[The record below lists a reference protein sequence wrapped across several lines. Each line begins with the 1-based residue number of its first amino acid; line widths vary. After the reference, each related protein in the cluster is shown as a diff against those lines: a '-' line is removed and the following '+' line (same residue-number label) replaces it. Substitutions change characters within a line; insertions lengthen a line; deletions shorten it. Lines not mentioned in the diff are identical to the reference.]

1 MDKKRVLVAMSG
13 GVDSAAAALLLKRNG
28 YDIAGVT
35 MRLWNEA
42 SFLNSSSIDEL
53 DENSIQAKEI
63 ADKLSFEHFSVD
75 MSACFNENVVAS
87 FISNYKSG
95 KTPNPCVECN
105 KKLKFG
111 RLLEFTQEKGFDYL
125 ATGHYARI
133 EQSADG
139 EFLLKKA
146 LDEKKDQSYFLWSLK
161 KEALSKI
168 ILPLGEFT
176 KPQIREI
183 ARENGFSNADRGDS
197 QDICFIPDGDYTSF
211 LEKFGNAE
219 FKKGSFIDLDGNI
232 LGVHNGLER
241 YTIGQRKGL
250 GIALGKPMFVC
261 EKNVTDNSVTLCDD
275 DKLYKKELRASQINI
290 LVNNSLESETRLH
303 AKIRYRHTPAMATVI
318 RTSEDTLSVIF
329 DEPQRAITKGQSL
342 VLYDRDIVV
351 GGGIIE

>member
-1 MDKKRVLVAMSG
+1 MIKKRVLVAMSG
-13 GVDSAAAALLLKRNG
+13 GVDSAAAALLLQRSN
-28 YDIAGVT
+28 YEITGVT
-35 MRLWNEA
+35 MRLWNES
-42 SFLNSSSIDEL
+42 SFLTKSPIDAL

-63 ADKLSFEHFSVD
+63 ANSLKFEHFSVD
-75 MSACFNENVVAS
+75 MSSCFNDNVVNP
-87 FISNYKSG
+87 FINDYKNG
-95 KTPNPCVECN
+95 ITPNPCIECN
-105 KKLKFG
+105 KKIKFG
-111 RLLEFTQEKGFDYL
+111 RLLELTEEKSFDYL

-133 EQSADG
+133 EKTPNG

-146 LDEKKDQSYFLWSLK
+146 LDNKKDQSYFLWSIK

-168 ILPLGEFT
+168 LLPLGEFT

-197 QDICFIPDGDYTSF
+197 QDICFIPDGDYVAF
-211 LEKFGNAE
+211 LKNYGNAE
-219 FKKGSFIDLDGNI
+219 FRKGSFVDLDGNI
-232 LGVHNGLER
+232 LGIHNGLEC

-275 DKLYKKELRASQINI
+275 IQLYKKELTATQINI
-290 LVNNSLESETRLH
+290 LINDSLEHKTCLQ

-318 RTSEDTLSVIF
+318 RTAEDRLSVVF

-342 VLYDRDIVV
+342 VLYDGDTVV